1 MIGLVGR
8 FLLLLLLAARSATPA
23 DETTGETRWIGSWAA
38 APQPYMPGTLKTFRN
53 QTLRLIVRASAGG
66 RRLRIRLSNSYGDRP
81 LLVGGAHVARRTE
94 GPDVEPASDRTLT
107 FGGRP
112 AVTIATGASIASDA
126 VPLAIPPLSDLA
138 ISLYF
143 PEETQTTTNHLLALQ
158 QGYVSPEGDSTSL
171 AKFVAAKTIR
181 SWPFLTGV
189 EVDAAASGA
198 TVVVFGDSWVDG
210 DGSTPD
216 ANHRWPD
223 LLAKRLADAN
233 AGLLGVLNE
242 GIIGNRL
249 LRDSP
254 REPPS
259 EFGGA
264 MGESGLQRMDR
275 DVLDQPGVKVVV
287 LHFGVND
294 LGFPGAF
301 TPATESVT
309 AADLIAGFRRLIA
322 AAHERGIRAVGSTI
336 GPFEAATIA
345 PGYYAP
351 AKDAV
356 RRELNAW
363 IRNGREFDGVVDL
376 DSVVRDP
383 QREARLLPAFDRG
396 DHLHPNDSGYAAIA
410 GATPLTLFA
419 NP

>member
-23 DETTGETRWIGSWAA
+23 AETVDETAWVGTWAT
-38 APQPYMPGTLKTFRN
+38 APQPYMPGTLKTFKN
-53 QTLRLIVRASAGG
+53 QTLRLIVHTSAGG
-66 RRLRIRLSNSYGDRP
+66 TRLRIRLSNTYGDRP
-81 LLVGGAHVARRTE
+81 LLVGGAHAARRTE

-112 AVTIATGASIASDA
+112 AVTIPKGASVVSDA
-126 VPLAIPPLSDLA
+126 QALPVPPLSDLA

-158 QGYVSPEGDSTSL
+158 QGYVSPEGDSTGL

-189 EVDAAASGA
+189 EVDAAAGEA

-233 AGLLGVLNE
+233 TGRLGVLNE

-264 MGESGLQRMDR
+264 MGESGLTRIGR

-301 TPATESVT
+301 TPATETVT

-322 AAHERGIRAVGSTI
+322 GAHERGIRVVGSTI

-351 AKDAV
+351 GKDAV
-356 RRELNAW
+356 RREVNAW
-363 IRNGREFDGVVDL
+363 MRDGREFDGVVDL
-376 DSVVRDP
+376 DPLVRDP
-383 QREARLLPAFDRG
+383 QREARLLLAFDRG

-410 GATPLTLFA
+410 DATPLTLLA